1 MSYQSSE
8 GGDSSGA
15 LWNRIIDTLVCWSPE
30 LFGCRRAALEEV
42 TTKREF
48 ENLQAALQKFEGVK
62 TAEEHASS
70 GNRAQFYYRVQKKP
84 VVLIVAEGKPV
95 QIIAP
100 TRLIEHIEKELKI
113 VL

>member
-1 MSYQSSE
+1 MHYQSSE
-8 GGDSSGA
+8 GDSPKA
-15 LWNRIIDTLVCWSPE
+15 VWNRVIDTLVCWSPE

-42 TTKREF
+42 STKREF
-48 ENLQAALQKFEGVK
+48 ENLVTAIQKMDGVK
-62 TAEEHASS
+62 VAEAQAS
-70 GNRAQFYYRVQKKP
+70 GGHRAQFYFRVQKKP

-100 TRLIEHIEKELKI
+100 SDLIEHLEKELKI